1 MGNFYTNITVRG
13 VEAGRTVKA
22 LLDLGREAYVLE
34 LNPYSVVFDRQSEDQ
49 DTRIVAA
56 LAEHLAIKLEAVA
69 FAVLNHD
76 DDILWFQVYEQSDLV
91 AEYANRGGPKTN
103 VEALC
108 RVFGRPRDTVPM
120 WLLLRRPFLFQV
132 NRHQRL
138 ARRLGLPE
146 ASVGTGFNYLS
157 RNELPSG
164 VTMDRLIHVRGTG

>member
-13 VEAGRTVKA
+13 AEPGRTVNV
-22 LLDLGREAYVLE
+22 LRDLGREAYVVE
-34 LNPYSVVFDRQSEDQ
+34 LNRYSVVFDRQCEDQ
-49 DTRIVAA
+49 DTHIVAA
-56 LAEHLAIKLEAVA
+56 LAEHLATKLKAIA

-76 DDILWFQVYEQSDLV
+76 DDILWFQLYEQSELV
-91 AEYANRGGPKTN
+91 AEYANRGGPRTN
-103 VEALC
+103 VRALC
-108 RVFGRPRDTVPM
+108 RVFGRPGEIVPL

-157 RNELPSG
+157 RSELPAG
-164 VTMDRLIHVRGTG
+164 VTLDQLIHVRGTG